1 MVWPFSRR
9 QPVLQTQFSNGYPPG
24 QIDPTLIP
32 KKGDSIYGTGGLVK
46 KQGRS
51 FRTISLTIGIFLCF
65 LAVLLPTPCDDT
77 YLPAMMQLAVHQK
90 MVAAYVLG
98 LLTMGIVAYQ

>member
-1 MVWPFSRR
+1 
-9 QPVLQTQFSNGYPPG
+9 
-24 QIDPTLIP
+24 
-32 KKGDSIYGTGGLVK
+32 
-46 KQGRS
+46 
-51 FRTISLTIGIFLCF
+51 